1 MGGGAG
7 TGLDFGATYGSG
19 RLPLSFRAESSDAID
34 MGNETAVKA
43 VSTRESLLEEAQ
55 TEKVKRLIKELYHT
69 DNGVGDGGTADAIR
83 HELTTGEKVGGRTHI
98 RKGRERLKQIIKM
111 LRKDPNGPD
120 SELLRKLKADLE
132 DALGR
137 AR

>member
-19 RLPLSFRAESSDAID
+19 QLPLSFRAEAIDAID
-34 MGNETAVKA
+34 TGIDTVTKA
-43 VSTRESLLEEAQ
+43 VSIRESLLEEAQ
-55 TEKVKRLIKELYHT
+55 TEKVKRLIKELYCA

-83 HELTTGEKVGGRTHI
+83 HELTTGEKVGGKTHI

-111 LRKDPNGPD
+111 LRKEPNGPD
-120 SELLRKLKADLE
+120 AELLRKLKADLE